1 MQSDSQTKEKKSC
14 IPQKGQ
20 DFFSTVKLYTV
31 EKKSFEYDFLEL
43 LKKEKFMDKNNEQ
56 KNNKTPEMKP
66 KQDSFRSWLKLIPAA
81 AVFAAVCV
89 TCYQAD
95 KSPVETTSVSDNN
108 IMSTDEIK
116 ELISH
121 GTAGKD
127 FDSEDSS
134 ETNGTSISKTSK
146 KTKKTSKIKTG
157 TKKNSSTGSS
167 ANGGTAGGG
176 AGSTVTPT
184 TEVPAGGYAD
194 GTYTGSGT
202 GFGGTITVQVT
213 VTDHKIAAINIV
225 DASNETAS
233 YFANA
238 QGVISKILA
247 SQSPNVDAVSG
258 ATYSS
263 NGIITAV
270 QNALSQAIP
279 SGNQA
284 VVTPTPTPSPKPTK
298 KPSPIPKPGDEQIYK
313 DGTYTGTGKGYSGT
327 ITLTAKIK
335 KGVIKSLE
343 AEHTDTPMF
352 FKKAWDILENEII
365 QNQSVDGIDTVSGA
379 TYSSKGIINAMK
391 DIQKQAEKGTT
402 KVTPTPTPEV
412 TVTPIPEATPIP
424 TPEETPTPE
433 VTPTPEETPAPT
445 PTPEETP
452 EPTPEPTGPY
462 IDGTYTGSSYG
473 YSGRVN
479 VTVTI
484 QGGQIASIEQSNSD
498 SPEYFDY
505 AWETIYPQIMGN
517 QSADGIDAASGATY
531 SSEGILG
538 AIQKAL
544 AQALA

>member
-1 MQSDSQTKEKKSC
+1 MQSDSQTREKKSC

-95 KSPVETTSVSDNN
+95 KSPVETTSVSNNN

-116 ELISH
+116 ELISQ

-134 ETNGTSISKTSK
+134 ETNGTSISKTS
-146 KTKKTSKIKTG
+146 KKTSKIKTG